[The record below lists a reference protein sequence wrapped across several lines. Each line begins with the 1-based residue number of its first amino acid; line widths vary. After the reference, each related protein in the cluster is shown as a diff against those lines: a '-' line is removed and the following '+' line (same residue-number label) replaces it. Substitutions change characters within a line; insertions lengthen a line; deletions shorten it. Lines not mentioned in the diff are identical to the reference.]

1 MSPRRIVQFIL
12 AISLALASAGM
23 STFCALA
30 KSVDINSWQHHAS
43 AGITILFAIASIV
56 VLLFALF
63 AKAGATGGARKF
75 LHDIQAKPVAAKTSI
90 AFTIASSLLAAA
102 AFSSATGINS
112 DAAVVRMHIND
123 REINRAPIMQ
133 LVQSSRSVFGD
144 SGAVNAYTRYAF
156 ANLSHRR
163 TLPEAEWAYTEAF
176 QCNTRRGW
184 NHSYDTIYILGK
196 LAETQSE
203 MRKFNSAEQ
212 NFLEALKTID
222 DNKAKLNSDN
232 ILRGLRI
239 SCLNGLARL
248 YYQQSDY
255 EKAALYERQVVDANN
270 KFGQSFRA
278 DIGPVEHLADLYVK
292 LHQYQEAEPLARQA
306 VDYYTSQALSPIG
319 NNSGGS
325 LASSYRRLATILR
338 GKNNPTE
345 AERFELRAEAIDG
358 RRQ

>member
-1 MSPRRIVQFIL
+1 
-12 AISLALASAGM
+12 M

-30 KSVDINSWQHHAS
+30 KSVDINSWQHHVS
-43 AGITILFAIASIV
+43 AGMTILFAVASIV

-63 AKAGATGGARKF
+63 AKAGATEGPRKY
-75 LHDIQAKPVAAKTSI
+75 LYDIQAKAMVANISI
-90 AFTIASSLLAAA
+90 AFTIASTLLAGA
-102 AFSSATGINS
+102 AFWCAASINS
-112 DAAVVRMHIND
+112 DLAEVRMHIND
-123 REINRAPIMQ
+123 REINRSRIMQ
-133 LVQSSRSVFGD
+133 LVQSSRSVFGE

-156 ANLSHRR
+156 SSLSHRR
-163 TLPEAEWAYTEAF
+163 TLPEAEWAYTEAL
-176 QCNTRRGW
+176 QCNKNRGW

-222 DNKAKLNSDN
+222 DNKAKLSSDN

-255 EKAALYERQVVDANN
+255 EKAALYEQQVVDANN
-270 KFGQSFRA
+270 KFGQSFLS

-306 VDYYTSQALSPIG
+306 VDYYTSQALSPVG
-319 NNSGGS
+319 TDNGGS